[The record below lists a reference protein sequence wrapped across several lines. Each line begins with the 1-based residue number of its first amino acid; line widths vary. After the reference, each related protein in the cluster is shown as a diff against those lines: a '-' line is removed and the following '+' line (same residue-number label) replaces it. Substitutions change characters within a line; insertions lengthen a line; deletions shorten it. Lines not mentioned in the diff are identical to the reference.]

1 MKIEQ
6 YNENEDLT
14 GANEDIHINKIYK
27 LYTSTPSGY
36 IKIAPYTHKKMPDM
50 TYIRKVNELIALL
63 KEQHRKYLIDIK
75 TGGPTI
81 DHAYQQV
88 KFLRGYLPE
97 AQMKRIERKVYGNL
111 EKEKMDGTKV
121 EQFQQR
127 IRDMYFHMYTQAQP
141 NHYLWTRESWKEFKE
156 KTMKRFIEEYFVS
169 DMPELDPDFR
179 EEEILPN
186 EHKYQLPVAKID
198 FKDMRELHKLIANLV
213 NTNTVAPSQAGEWI
227 WKNEAEYERMG
238 LSGVVKSKIYVL
250 HKKLTVLTKN
260 RTYWL
265 PIAIDEQN
273 HKLRIV
279 PWDDVTK
286 KFIISDEDA
295 KNVVAIASF
304 TYDVRTKV
312 PPTLG
317 LPGDIVS
324 VFPNSYLYYILEKI
338 DTALNEA
345 MKETFVKRG
354 LTQFF
359 AMKKM

>member
-27 LYTSTPSGY
+27 LYTSTPNGY
-36 IKIAPYTHKKMPDM
+36 IKIAPHTHKKMPDM

-81 DHAYQQV
+81 DRAYQQV

-111 EKEKMDGTKV
+111 EKEKMDRPKI

-141 NHYLWTRESWKEFKE
+141 NHYLWTRESWKEFKK
-156 KTMKRFIEEYFVS
+156 KTMMRFIEEYFVS
-169 DMPELDPDFR
+169 DMPELDYKFE

-186 EHKYQLPVAKID
+186 EHKNQLPVTKID
-198 FKDMRELHKLIANLV
+198 FKDMGDLHKLIKNLV
-213 NTNTVAPSQAGEWI
+213 HTNTVAPSQPRQWM
-227 WKNEAEYERMG
+227 WDNEAEYERMG
-238 LSGVVKSKIYVL
+238 LSGKHKSAIYLKHNEFKVQ
-250 HKKLTVLTKN
+250 KN
-260 RTYWL
+260 IVYWL

-286 KFIISDEDA
+286 KFVISDEDA
-295 KNVVAIASF
+295 KNVVAIAPF
-304 TYDVRTKV
+304 NRVTPDQHQIIGTPDK
-312 PPTLG
+312 
-317 LPGDIVS
+317 IVS
-324 VFPNSYLYYILEKI
+324 VFSNSYLYYILEKI

>member
-14 GANEDIHINKIYK
+14 GANEDITLDKIYK
-27 LYTSTPSGY
+27 LYTSTPNGY
-36 IKIAPYTHKKMPDM
+36 IKIVPYTHKKMPDM

-81 DHAYQQV
+81 DRAYQQV

-111 EKEKMDGTKV
+111 EKEKMDRPKV

-127 IRDMYFHMYTQAQP
+127 IRDMYFHMYTQSQP
-141 NHYLWTRESWKEFKE
+141 NHYLWTRESWKEFKR

-198 FKDMRELHKLIANLV
+198 FKDMDDLHKLIKNLV
-213 NTNTVAPSQAGEWI
+213 NTNTVATSKLGWMWE
-227 WKNEAEYERMG
+227 NEAEYDRMG
-238 LSGVVKSKIYVL
+238 LTGKDKSAIYL
-250 HKKLTVLTKN
+250 KHNKATN
-260 RTYWL
+260 IYWL

-286 KFIISDEDA
+286 KFVISDEDA
-295 KNVVAIASF
+295 KNVVAIAPFNSG
-304 TYDVRTKV
+304 V
-312 PPTLG
+312 PDQNQIIGTP
-317 LPGDIVS
+317 DRIVS
-324 VFPNSYLYYILEKI
+324 VFSNSYLYYILEKI

>member
-6 YNENEDLT
+6 YNENEDQT
-14 GANEDIHINKIYK
+14 GANEDITLDKIYK
-27 LYTSTPSGY
+27 LYTSTPNGY
-36 IKIAPYTHKKMPDM
+36 IKIAPHTHKKLPDM

-81 DHAYQQV
+81 DHAYQQI

-111 EKEKMDGTKV
+111 EKEKLDRPKV

-141 NHYLWTRESWKEFKE
+141 NHYLWTRESWQEFKR
-156 KTMKRFIEEYFVS
+156 KTMMRFIEEYFVS
-169 DMPELDPDFR
+169 DMPALDPDFQ
-179 EEEILPN
+179 EKEILPN
-186 EHKYQLPVAKID
+186 EHKNQLPVAEID
-198 FKDMRELHKLIANLV
+198 FKDMDDLHKLIKNLV
-213 NTNTVAPSQAGEWI
+213 NTNTVAPNKSGWMWE
-227 WKNEAEYERMG
+227 NEAEYDRMG
-238 LSGVVKSKIYVL
+238 LSGLVKSAIYL
-250 HKKLTVLTKN
+250 KHNKATDI
-260 RTYWL
+260 YWL

-279 PWDDVTK
+279 PWDAVTK
-286 KFIISDEDA
+286 KFVISDEDA
-295 KNVVAIASF
+295 KNVVAIAPFNSG
-304 TYDVRTKV
+304 V
-312 PPTLG
+312 PNEHQIF
-317 LPGDIVS
+317 GDPDKIVS
-324 VFPNSYLYYILEKI
+324 VFSNSYLYYILEKI

>member
-6 YNENEDLT
+6 YNENEDQT
-14 GANEDIHINKIYK
+14 GANEDITLDKIYK
-27 LYTSTPSGY
+27 LYTSTPNGY
-36 IKIAPYTHKKMPDM
+36 IKIAPHTHKKLPDM

-63 KEQHRKYLIDIK
+63 REQHRKYMIDIN

-81 DHAYQQV
+81 DHAYQQI

-111 EKEKMDGTKV
+111 EKEKMDRPKV

-127 IRDMYFHMYTQAQP
+127 IRDMYFHMYTQSQP
-141 NHYLWTRESWKEFKE
+141 NHYLWTRESWQEFKR
-156 KTMKRFIEEYFVS
+156 KTMMRFIEDYFVS
-169 DMPELDPDFR
+169 DMPALDPDFR

-186 EHKYQLPVAKID
+186 EHKNQLPVSKID
-198 FKDMRELHKLIANLV
+198 FKDMGELHKLIKNLV

-227 WKNEAEYERMG
+227 WENEAEYDRMG
-238 LSGVVKSKIYVL
+238 LSGLVKSAIYL
-250 HKKLTVLTKN
+250 KHKKFGKASVN
-260 RTYWL
+260 SIYWL

-279 PWDDVTK
+279 PWDAVTK
-286 KFIISDEDA
+286 KFVITDEDA
-295 KNVVAIASF
+295 KNVVAIAPF
-304 TYDVRTKV
+304 NRVV
-312 PPTLG
+312 PDQHQIIG
-317 LPGDIVS
+317 LPDKIVS